1 MLAVPT
7 QLYHHEKIPLWFQH
21 RIDRPDLFARAKYKE
36 RYKWQSFLLVS
47 LNPTKTG
54 EFVARK
60 VIRKDAR
67 EEFKRLYGG
76 TTLLT
81 ALRRLAASW

>member
-1 MLAVPT
+1 MA
-7 QLYHHEKIPLWFQH
+7 I
-21 RIDRPDLFARAKYKE
+21 
-36 RYKWQSFLLVS
+36 FLIGLS
-47 LNPTKTG
+47 KTG

-60 VIRKDAR
+60 VIWKDAR